1 MVWSWGR
8 KGRGE
13 VDDRGKSSSEGIGCL
28 AVVESGMLCTWTG
41 ELENGSETVS
51 SFVELEPI
59 FILESLGATVPDNLT
74 LHLKMPGVKW
84 IQVSMVREVKIG
96 RKQVGPWSGSHQ
108 GGRV

>member
-1 MVWSWGR
+1 
-8 KGRGE
+8 
-13 VDDRGKSSSEGIGCL
+13 
-28 AVVESGMLCTWTG
+28 MLCTWTG

>member
-13 VDDRGKSSSEGIGCL
+13 VDNRGKSSSEGIGCL

-59 FILESLGATVPDNLT
+59 FILESLGTTIPDNLT
-74 LHLKMPGVKW
+74 LHLKRPRVK
-84 IQVSMVREVKIG
+84 
-96 RKQVGPWSGSHQ
+96 
-108 GGRV
+108 